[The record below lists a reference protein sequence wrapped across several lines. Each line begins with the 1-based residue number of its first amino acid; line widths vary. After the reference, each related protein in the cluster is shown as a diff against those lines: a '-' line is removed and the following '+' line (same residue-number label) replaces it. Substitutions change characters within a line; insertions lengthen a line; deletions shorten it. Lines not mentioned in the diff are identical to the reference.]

1 MSSAEKYMLRCIELA
16 KIGLPNAIPNPSVG
30 CVIVHDNRI
39 IGEGY
44 TSPFGGNHAEV
55 NAINSVEDE
64 SLLPEST
71 LYASLE
77 PCAHYGKTP
86 PCANLI
92 IEKKIK
98 RVVIATLDPFSEVN
112 GLGIKRLIEK
122 GVDVKVG
129 MLEKEARESNK
140 RFFTFH
146 EKKQPYIILKWAETS
161 NGFVDSVRASSATE
175 SLKITSKPANVL
187 VHKWRAEE
195 QAIMVGKNTV
205 LLDNPS
211 LTTRNFEGKNPVKIL
226 LDSNCS
232 SPADSNVLNTQSKTI
247 VLNSV
252 KNETDGNTEFVKLD
266 NLTDVNQ
273 VQDKLYELGIQ
284 SILIEGGPTLHK
296 SFYESDNWDE
306 IRRFVSPIS
315 TPEGVSALSV
325 EIEPNFTE
333 QVGKDKLYTY
343 RNL

>member
-1 MSSAEKYMLRCIELA
+1 MLRCVELA
-16 KIGLPNAIPNPSVG
+16 KIGLSNAIPNPSVG
-30 CVIVHDNRI
+30 CVIVYNNQI

-44 TSPFGGNHAEV
+44 TSAFGGNHAEV
-55 NAINSVEDE
+55 NAINAVEDE
-64 SLLPEST
+64 SLLSEST
-71 LYASLE
+71 LYVSLE
-77 PCAHYGKTP
+77 PCAHFGKTP

-112 GLGIKRLIEK
+112 GMGIKRLIEK

-129 MLEKEARESNK
+129 ILEKGARESNK

-146 EKKQPYIILKWAETS
+146 EKKRPYIILKWAETS
-161 NGFVDSVRASSATE
+161 DGFVDKVRPSNVTE
-175 SLKITSKPANVL
+175 SLKITGESANIL
-187 VHKWRAEE
+187 VHKWRSEE
-195 QAIMVGKNTV
+195 QAIMVGKNTA

-211 LTTRNFEGKNPVKIL
+211 LTTRTFEGKNPIRIL
-226 LDSNCS
+226 LDSTCS
-232 SPADSNVLNTQSKTI
+232 NPNSSNIFSAKSKTI

-252 KNETDGNTEFVKLD
+252 KNETDGNTELVQLK
-266 NLTDVNQ
+266 NLSNINEVL
-273 VQDKLYELGIQ
+273 DKLVELGIQ
-284 SILIEGGPTLHK
+284 SVLVEGGPSLHK

-315 TPEGVSALSV
+315 TPEGVSALSL